1 MKQSITVCNE
11 KNSYLINHR
20 SSVGYSW
27 RKLFGWY
34 FNFSFLMF
42 TAIMKAV
49 FETVFYIWDMTQS
62 DSLSRTWLLPYI
74 SHQEHSLWFARLPCI
89 SPFFL
94 EEFIKHGLKQYVGSV
109 QVQVTLRL
117 CLWNS
122 PEGPGCLV
130 PHDVMQALPFQQNN
144 SVFTACN

>member
-1 MKQSITVCNE
+1 MRRT
-11 KNSYLINHR
+11 LINHR

-27 RKLFGWY
+27 RKLFAWY

-42 TAIMKAV
+42 TATMKAV
-49 FETVFYIWDMTQS
+49 FETFFFFFLISGIW
-62 DSLSRTWLLPYI
+62 LNLILCL
-74 SHQEHSLWFARLPCI
+74 EHGSFHVYLIKNIPCGLRYCSKI
-89 SPFFL
+89 ALYFPFFL

-109 QVQVTLRL
+109 QVQVTLKL